1 MEPFRRKYLIDTSQ
15 AIRALREID
24 QEQKRTNDNARS
36 GYRKSATEA
45 ERSGRAGAASFQ
57 RMGQAA
63 QRWIAGAA
71 ALAFTALVAAMAKAR
86 TKAAEFRRDLA
97 EINTLGEGSA
107 VALGRLERGIIDIA
121 ARVGGGTFPEFT
133 KALYDIRS
141 AGYDGA
147 DGLAVL
153 DAAARG
159 AVGGVTDVST
169 SADLLTSVLNAYG
182 LQASE
187 ATRVSDKLFATVRA
201 GKTTIPEL
209 AASLGKVA
217 PAAAAADVPL
227 EELLAG
233 VATLTASGLSTAEA
247 VTRMRGAIQ
256 AFVKPTDEAKEL
268 AKQLG
273 IELNAT
279 GLRTRGFA
287 GSMDDLTR
295 ATGGNSEQ
303 LAILFSN
310 TEAYEAAVQLAGK
323 QSETFKRNLDNVTGS
338 TGDALRAFNEL
349 KGETE
354 QLSLRL
360 RNRLDSILIKLAEK
374 TLPAYNKALALTVEL
389 TKTFDTPAQRLLGIL
404 KDLPDAD
411 PKIVAELEV
420 QVDQQALRK
429 ELEAAQKVL
438 GDNAQLKFLS
448 EQQREDILRGSDDLT
463 KSRFLTFNAEE
474 LGLKGLRDLQ
484 QRIVRSLED
493 TRNSANDDIFGR
505 IATSQVVNTYQRQL
519 EAINQVIEARTTLEG
534 VNAALAATEEQ
545 LNQIRKGNLPTTKSG
560 TSTTTDGDDDT
571 TTPTGTPTK
580 ITADD
585 VARATEV
592 LTAITRGNEIL
603 ALSTE
608 KQRQALDEV
617 FRIKDEI
624 GRLDESAKVLG
635 EKAVEEQRKILQ
647 GRLQA
652 AEAALKKENDLVEKI
667 AVVNRELQKVKPLG
681 LAPGDNSADA
691 LLIAQGVI
699 GSFSERI
706 TALQNALSSGE
717 ITKPEYFQR
726 LKAESDA
733 FVASLSKMYQRL
745 KDAGLLTPA
754 LEAAFEQAFGK
765 AEGLIDGT
773 EKKTRKLDNTLGN
786 IASTLRSLR
795 NFADVFGD
803 LDEDVGKLITSTA
816 DVLDNLQRLGD
827 FRSTIGTEG
836 GPAAGSAA
844 AIAGQA
850 LPLIGIATGAL
861 SLLSSV
867 STFFDRQEQSALA
880 QVQAMEALREAMLEN
895 ARRIT
900 EAIDRFVDVSQFGAD
915 VSGQD
920 ASGVVAAFDAFLATQ
935 AELEAAL
942 QNATTSYERQGIA
955 KALREAF
962 LGFLDSLTDVGID
975 TEPFREAYFG
985 GASIDDLL
993 SGNLEGLDRG
1003 LLDLIETLRE
1013 QGRFSDTV
1021 AGAIDRLQFFTEFLG
1036 TSGPEALNRF
1046 LESLLAI
1053 DGLSEPLK
1061 EKLEEILGLDLTTPE
1076 GKSRLQEIIET
1087 VAGSLA
1093 GGASA
1098 FLGGLSPDEVEE
1110 ILRTLKQFAEGGRLT
1125 GETTTG
1131 DFISRTITEFQA
1143 GEWLVIAEE
1152 QLYTL
1157 QQILGELRGE
1167 DTSGVVPLFGGA
1179 GPSVQVPDL
1188 PRPGA
1193 MPLTPTVIN
1202 RTANLHVG
1210 QANFYGRYTEA
1221 DIQMFEREFARWIRS
1236 IASNPNQT
1244 LNGGIR

>member
-1 MEPFRRKYLIDTSQ
+1 MEPFRRRYIIDSSQ
-15 AIRALREID
+15 AVAALRQID
-24 QEQKRTNDNARS
+24 REQQRINENARS

-45 ERSGRAGAASFQ
+45 QRSGSAGAASFQ

-71 ALAFTALVAAMAKAR
+71 ALAFTALVAAMAKAGQ
-86 TKAAEFRRDLA
+86 KASEFRRDLA
-97 EINTLGEGSA
+97 EINTLGDGSA
-107 VALGRLERGIIDIA
+107 VALGRMERGIIDIA

-147 DGLAVL
+147 DALEVL
-153 DAAARG
+153 EQAARG
-159 AVGGVTDVST
+159 GVGGVTSVST
-169 SADLLTSVLNAYG
+169 AADLLTSTLNAYN
-182 LQASE
+182 LSASE
-187 ATRVSDKLFATVRA
+187 SGRVSDKLFATVRA

-233 VATLTASGLSTAEA
+233 IATLTASGLSTAES

-256 AFVKPTDEAKEL
+256 AFIKPTDEAKDL

-273 IELNAT
+273 LEFNAT
-279 GLRTRGFA
+279 ELRARGFA
-287 GSMDDLTR
+287 GIMDDVAQ

-323 QSETFKRNLDNVTGS
+323 QAETFKRNLDNVKGS
-338 TGDALRAFNEL
+338 TGDALRAFNDL
-349 KGETE
+349 KNETE

-389 TKTFDTPAQRLLGIL
+389 TKTFDTPAQRLLNIL

-438 GDNAQLKFLS
+438 GDNAQLQFLS
-448 EQQREDILRGSDDLT
+448 ETQREDILRGSDDLT
-463 KSRFLTFNAEE
+463 KSRFLRFNTEE
-474 LGLKGLRDLQ
+474 QSLKDLRALQ
-484 QRIVRSLED
+484 GRIIRSIED
-493 TRNSANDDIFGR
+493 TRIGAQDDFFGR

-519 EAINQVIEARTTLEG
+519 DAINQVIEARTTLEG

-545 LNQIRKGNLPTTKSG
+545 LNQIRQGNLPSSAPDPTP
-560 TSTTTDGDDDT
+560 DPDPV
-571 TTPTGTPTK
+571 TPTGTPTK

-585 VARATEV
+585 VARAKDV
-592 LTAITRGNEIL
+592 LEAVSRGNQIL
-603 ALSTE
+603 TQTTERQRTALE
-608 KQRQALDEV
+608 DIFQ
-617 FRIKDEI
+617 IKDEI
-624 GRLDESAKVLG
+624 KRLDEAAKVLG
-635 EKAVEEQRKILQ
+635 EQAVADQRALLQ
-647 GRLQA
+647 ERLDK
-652 AEAALKKENDLVEKI
+652 AEAALKRETDLVEKI

-681 LAPGDNSADA
+681 LAGDDNSVNA
-691 LLIAQGVI
+691 LIIAQGVI
-699 GSFSERI
+699 EGFSERI
-706 TALQNALSSGE
+706 TALQNAFSSGE

-726 LKAESDA
+726 LKVESDA
-733 FVASLSKMYQRL
+733 FVESLSKMYQRL

-765 AEGLIDGT
+765 AEQLIDGT
-773 EKKTRKLDNTLGN
+773 EKKTKKLNNTLGN

-803 LDEDVGKLITSTA
+803 LDDDVARLIDSTA

-836 GPAAGSAA
+836 GPAAGSLS

-850 LPLIGIATGAL
+850 LPILGIAGGIASGIASFVS
-861 SLLSSV
+861 SL
-867 STFFDRQEQSALA
+867 DRSNEQNR
-880 QVQAMEALREAMLEN
+880 VEMERLQDALREN
-895 ARRIT
+895 ARRVSDAVDRLINQT
-900 EAIDRFVDVSQFGAD
+900 RVGSDVPGAKAQAAQDLFNEFSEEYQRAFDVRLIDPDAFVRFAKSRFREFLNDLEALDIPELDGVDIEALFDSLIQ
-915 VSGQD
+915 
-920 ASGVVAAFDAFLATQ
+920 SGVHPIDAINQILDGFQDLPTGIR
-935 AELEAAL
+935 ELIE
-942 QNATTSYERQGIA
+942 N
-955 KALREAF
+955 
-962 LGFLDSLTDVGID
+962 
-975 TEPFREAYFG
+975 
-985 GASIDDLL
+985 L
-993 SGNLEGLDRG
+993 SGGIG
-1003 LLDLIETLRE
+1003 
-1013 QGRFSDTV
+1013 GFSNTV
-1021 AGAIDRLQFFTEFLG
+1021 AGAIDRLRFFTEFLG
-1036 TSGPEALNRF
+1036 VSGPEALQQF
-1046 LESLLAI
+1046 LDSLLAI
-1053 DGLSEPLK
+1053 EGLSEPLR
-1061 EKLEEILGLDLTTPE
+1061 EKLEEILGLDLNTPE

-1087 VAGSLA
+1087 VAGGLA

-1110 ILRTLKQFAEGGRLT
+1110 ILRTLQQFTEGGGLA

-1131 DFISRTITEFQA
+1131 EFISRTITEFQA

-1167 DTSGVVPLFGGA
+1167 DTSGTVPLFGGG
-1179 GPSVQVPDL
+1179 GPSIDVPDL
-1188 PRPGA
+1188 PRPGVV
-1193 MPLTPTVIN
+1193 PLTPSVIS
-1202 RTANLHVG
+1202 RTT
-1210 QANFYGRYTEA
+1210 NFNVQGPVFQGSLDEQ
-1221 DIQMFEREFARWIRS
+1221 DIAHIERAFSRWIRDIS
-1236 IASNPNQT
+1236 SNPNQT
-1244 LNGGIR
+1244 LTGRGL